1 MTHASTPAPRRR
13 LPWRVAA
20 VVTVV
25 AGLLASGAGAQRID
39 TSALPNF
46 DIRTERSTAAAGYVE
61 RAASEAAATR
71 AFRSGAR
78 ADGLAALQ
86 ADVSGVDLVA
96 SPTLG
101 TLEVVSAR
109 PGTGFLTGPSPDRVG
124 AMRTFLSRYSN
135 AYGVSAAEV
144 DGLTVLADYV
154 NPAGNMAWVEFEQTI
169 NGIPVF
175 QGLVR
180 GGFTAQGEL
189 ARTTG
194 VLASVFDPGSLATS
208 SGFSAAQAVARAA
221 DSVGWTQNAATLTE
235 TPGRGGSTM
244 VSRGTMAGDARAW
257 PVYFPVAHGAARL
270 AWATELWGDPDA
282 FLILIDAEDGTVLFR
297 KNATN
302 YQTQSASYNVYNNDS
317 PAPMSPVTMLPGSGT
332 QASYIAR
339 VTQALIG
346 NEGLNVFNNL
356 GWMTDGVNGGNGWTD
371 GNNVQA
377 GLDAAAPDGIE
388 SIVGGVSRV
397 FSATYNPQVDA
408 PGTAGYRAGEIIDQ
422 FYWSNVYHDR
432 LYLLG
437 FTESAGNF
445 QNDNF
450 GRGGVAADRISAE
463 AQDSSGTNN
472 ANFTTLPD
480 GTRGR
485 MQMYVFTG
493 PTPDRTSGLDH
504 DVLLHELTHGTS
516 NRLHGNASGLLA
528 TMSGGMGE
536 GWSDFYGRAILSDA
550 TEDVNGIY
558 AMGGWVTNLLFS
570 GAYTDNYYYGIRRFP
585 YAVKTN
591 LGINGKPHNPLTFAD
606 IDPAQINLTDG
617 AYAKGAGGSATAFQV
632 HNIGEVWAAALFEVR
647 ARFINRLGWAVG
659 NERILQFVTDGMKL
673 DPWNPTLLQGR
684 DSVIAAANA
693 GGGTASDIADIWAGF
708 ATRGMGASALVINP
722 NTGTVVEAFDLPG
735 TAAGA
740 SSLTVESIPNG
751 ALDPAEVVSVS
762 LCIVNNGGSTTG
774 TVNGT
779 LATTGGVT
787 SPSGAQDYGT
797 IGAGA
802 SVCRAFSFTVSAS
815 CSATVTTT
823 LGITESG
830 GPSKNLTYAFQV
842 GSPVVIMSQTF
853 DGVGPP
859 SLPAGWTTSTLS
871 GTSNPW
877 ATSAVKPDTAPN
889 RAFATN
895 LGTASHSVLVS
906 PSIAM
911 PAGAA
916 TLTFRHSY
924 EMEPGW
930 DGGVLEISIAGGAFQ
945 DIVSAGGSFV
955 TGGYNGTSTNGGAF
969 TPTRSVWT
977 GISAG
982 FITTVVN
989 LPVASQNQNIQLR
1002 WRLGSDSL
1010 YGTFGWSVDTVVIR
1024 LAAFDCS
1031 APVVPPGAFSH
1042 TSPANGATNQST
1054 SPTLS
1059 WGASAGAASYEYC
1072 IDTTNNSVCDATW
1085 TTTAAATSIG
1095 LSGLAAGTPYY
1106 WQVRAI
1112 NPGGTTYAEGNAAT
1126 FWSFTT
1132 SSLSPG
1138 AFGKTTPGTGAMGQ
1152 PMSPV
1157 LSWGTS
1163 SGATSY
1169 EYCIDTSNNNACDA
1183 SWVPVG
1189 TATSASITALPASTT
1204 HYWHVRAINGSGTTY
1219 AEGTATSFWAF
1230 TTGVPAPAFGQMDTP
1245 AQNAT
1250 GVQGAIGVTGWA
1262 LDDAGVST
1270 VQIHRNCL
1278 AFEMS
1283 PPSPCQTVLGNNVV
1297 YIGDAA
1303 FLAGARPDVAAAFPT
1318 YPNNVRA
1325 GWGYLMLTP
1334 MLPHVPNALPFGG
1347 QGPLTLFAI
1356 ATDTVGNKTLLSRSF
1371 VDVVPTATAITM
1383 ANDTIAKPFG
1393 AIDTPGQGQT
1403 ISGAGY
1409 ANFGWA
1415 LTPDLNTTAGSGDIL
1430 IPTNGSTMSVFI
1442 DGLSVGLVAYNQ
1454 CRDGVSNPVPPGL
1467 YCIDDV
1473 SSIFGNL
1480 TPQPFGTPRT
1490 SNPTLFRNLD
1500 AARAPIGAFNFNTL
1514 TMANGLHT
1522 IAWSVTDSAGRTEG
1536 IGSRFFNVL
1545 NGAPATGAAAVEDAL
1560 RGAPARVVGAA
1571 ESLAV
1576 HAPATDGVWG
1586 RTGFNLV
1593 APWAAL
1599 HTNEDGTFAVKL
1611 PELDRLELWL
1621 GADVDAGYLVA
1632 NGKLHPLP
1640 VGSSLVGAQFGWMPP
1655 AGYTGTYELAFIR
1668 GGERIAVRVTVV
1680 ERPPTMIER

>member
-1 MTHASTPAPRRR
+1 M
-13 LPWRVAA
+13 
-20 VVTVV
+20 
-25 AGLLASGAGAQRID
+25 
-39 TSALPNF
+39 
-46 DIRTERSTAAAGYVE
+46 
-61 RAASEAAATR
+61 
-71 AFRSGAR
+71 
-78 ADGLAALQ
+78 
-86 ADVSGVDLVA
+86 
-96 SPTLG
+96 
-101 TLEVVSAR
+101 
-109 PGTGFLTGPSPDRVG
+109 
-124 AMRTFLSRYSN
+124 
-135 AYGVSAAEV
+135 
-144 DGLTVLADYV
+144 
-154 NPAGNMAWVEFEQTI
+154 
-169 NGIPVF
+169 
-175 QGLVR
+175 
-180 GGFTAQGEL
+180 
-189 ARTTG
+189 
-194 VLASVFDPGSLATS
+194 
-208 SGFSAAQAVARAA
+208 
-221 DSVGWTQNAATLTE
+221 
-235 TPGRGGSTM
+235 
-244 VSRGTMAGDARAW
+244 
-257 PVYFPVAHGAARL
+257 
-270 AWATELWGDPDA
+270 
-282 FLILIDAEDGTVLFR
+282 
-297 KNATN
+297 
-302 YQTQSASYNVYNNDS
+302 
-317 PAPMSPVTMLPGSGT
+317 
-332 QASYIAR
+332 
-339 VTQALIG
+339 
-346 NEGLNVFNNL
+346 
-356 GWMTDGVNGGNGWTD
+356 
-371 GNNVQA
+371 
-377 GLDAAAPDGIE
+377 AAP
-388 SIVGGVSRV
+388 
-397 FSATYNPQVDA
+397 
-408 PGTAGYRAGEIIDQ
+408 
-422 FYWSNVYHDR
+422 
-432 LYLLG
+432 
-437 FTESAGNF
+437 
-445 QNDNF
+445 
-450 GRGGVAADRISAE
+450 
-463 AQDSSGTNN
+463 
-472 ANFTTLPD
+472 
-480 GTRGR
+480 
-485 MQMYVFTG
+485 
-493 PTPDRTSGLDH
+493 
-504 DVLLHELTHGTS
+504 
-516 NRLHGNASGLLA
+516 
-528 TMSGGMGE
+528 
-536 GWSDFYGRAILSDA
+536 
-550 TEDVNGIY
+550 
-558 AMGGWVTNLLFS
+558 
-570 GAYTDNYYYGIRRFP
+570 
-585 YAVKTN
+585 
-591 LGINGKPHNPLTFAD
+591 
-606 IDPAQINLTDG
+606 
-617 AYAKGAGGSATAFQV
+617 
-632 HNIGEVWAAALFEVR
+632 
-647 ARFINRLGWAVG
+647 
-659 NERILQFVTDGMKL
+659 
-673 DPWNPTLLQGR
+673 
-684 DSVIAAANA
+684 
-693 GGGTASDIADIWAGF
+693 
-708 ATRGMGASALVINP
+708 
-722 NTGTVVEAFDLPG
+722 
-735 TAAGA
+735 
-740 SSLTVESIPNG
+740 
-751 ALDPAEVVSVS
+751 
-762 LCIVNNGGSTTG
+762 
-774 TVNGT
+774 
-779 LATTGGVT
+779 
-787 SPSGAQDYGT
+787 
-797 IGAGA
+797 
-802 SVCRAFSFTVSAS
+802 
-815 CSATVTTT
+815 
-823 LGITESG
+823 
-830 GPSKNLTYAFQV
+830 
-842 GSPVVIMSQTF
+842 
-853 DGVGPP
+853 
-859 SLPAGWTTSTLS
+859 
-871 GTSNPW
+871 
-877 ATSAVKPDTAPN
+877 
-889 RAFATN
+889 
-895 LGTASHSVLVS
+895 
-906 PSIAM
+906 
-911 PAGAA
+911 
-916 TLTFRHSY
+916 
-924 EMEPGW
+924 
-930 DGGVLEISIAGGAFQ
+930 
-945 DIVSAGGSFV
+945 
-955 TGGYNGTSTNGGAF
+955 GAF
-969 TPTRSVWT
+969 TH
-977 GISAG
+977 
-982 FITTVVN
+982 TT
-989 LPVASQNQNIQLR
+989 PS
-1002 WRLGSDSL
+1002 
-1010 YGTFGWSVDTVVIR
+1010 
-1024 LAAFDCS
+1024 
-1031 APVVPPGAFSH
+1031 
-1042 TSPANGATNQST
+1042 NGATGQST

-1059 WGASAGAASYEYC
+1059 WGTSAGAASYEYC
-1072 IDTTNNSVCDATW
+1072 IDTTNNSACNATW